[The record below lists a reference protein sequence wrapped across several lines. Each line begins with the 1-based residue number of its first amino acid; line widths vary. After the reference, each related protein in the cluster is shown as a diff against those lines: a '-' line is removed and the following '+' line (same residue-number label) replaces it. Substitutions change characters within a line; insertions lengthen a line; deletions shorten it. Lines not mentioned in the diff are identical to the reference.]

1 MIRPA
6 VFLGCL
12 LLTPS
17 CGATDSHQ
25 YTVGFAN
32 SGRRPVLGQRQNS
45 VAVAT
50 RWKQQHSVIFDLRGG
65 DYASSL
71 LGHQN
76 QVDSF
81 LNAIDLFG
89 TGIFAFS
96 GAVTAGRKGM
106 DILGMWIISIVT
118 SLGGGTLRDILLDT
132 GTVFWMEQA
141 IYVQISSITVL
152 ATFLFWPTLEKR
164 YGWKDSALPI
174 CLADALGLAAFAVLG
189 TQKGVQMGL
198 HPIMWVVC
206 GLMSACFGGITR
218 DVLCA
223 QPPRVMY
230 HSRSMYAQAPLLGS
244 ILYTILTRYC
254 KWIDT
259 QIVASLS
266 FLLAFITRVVF
277 FNNPSWKM
285 PHWKQSDK

>member
-1 MIRPA
+1 MPYYQLDTPHVFSELSATTKLPFAQSLQFSSGGRGKMIRPA

-141 IYVQISSITVL
+141 IYVQISSITVR
-152 ATFLFWPTLEKR
+152 K
-164 YGWKDSALPI
+164 Y
-174 CLADALGLAAFAVLG
+174 
-189 TQKGVQMGL
+189 
-198 HPIMWVVC
+198 
-206 GLMSACFGGITR
+206 
-218 DVLCA
+218 
-223 QPPRVMY
+223 
-230 HSRSMYAQAPLLGS
+230 
-244 ILYTILTRYC
+244 
-254 KWIDT
+254 
-259 QIVASLS
+259 
-266 FLLAFITRVVF
+266 TRVTSHRRF
-277 FNNPSWKM
+277 CLFYHRKR
-285 PHWKQSDK
+285 

>member
-1 MIRPA
+1 MCKFPVSPSVSIRGWQ
-6 VFLGCL
+6 V
-12 LLTPS
+12 T
-17 CGATDSHQ
+17 GASA
-25 YTVGFAN
+25 YSIIENAN
-32 SGRRPVLGQRQNS
+32 HR
-45 VAVAT
+45 
-50 RWKQQHSVIFDLRGG
+50 LR
-65 DYASSL
+65 
-71 LGHQN
+71 
-76 QVDSF
+76 
-81 LNAIDLFG
+81 LFCP
-89 TGIFAFS
+89 
-96 GAVTAGRKGM
+96 TA
-106 DILGMWIISIVT
+106 LS
-118 SLGGGTLRDILLDT
+118 
-132 GTVFWMEQA
+132 A
-141 IYVQISSITVL
+141 ITV